1 LIEFAN
7 YHLNV
12 NKNQMQFPQRT
23 ILVLARKDADGSC
36 FRGFKDYSPPT
47 SVSPAA
53 FTSFINNQFPNG
65 QYDIYENRYLNIFIF
80 ENIPGALGFSS
91 FPNAQWPHQGIG
103 IRAELINSFSG
114 GKILA
119 HEFGHFCNLFHTH
132 SDFVTDSCNP
142 DNCGGDFIQT
152 TPLRP
157 YLFNISTEGCTP
169 VAGCNDPAGQF
180 DKRNIMTVFCP
191 EYFEQEQIDRLSFM
205 LNEHHSNLFSLTNL
219 NLTLDLNQNSLIGD
233 VTFSNTNLNNQNFVV
248 QENTRIYISGVV
260 NMNNCQFSMNWDAE
274 VILLP
279 GAILTLNQTNFNSEC
294 TRGIW
299 KGVYL
304 NSNAVINANNNCTF
318 AGASTAIRADY
329 GSRVTVQNSSFR
341 DNNISVRLGNKTSSG
356 YIFNY
361 FINNRFEGRF
371 YQNGNRGP
379 DPAVYPRPQ
388 IGIEAYQCGGLFVYQ
403 DNIFDGLV
411 TAVISEN
418 NLSYLVDN
426 TVTDCYNGM
435 LIHNLPT
442 PSRIAVLAQNE
453 VNTRDVGCR
462 VNYAQI
468 VFEKNEIYSNLAVDM
483 LAPKP
488 FPQNE
493 SSAFNQNVICG
504 GSQKSIQM
512 RLATDLQINRNE
524 CFSGAENYLSMSV
537 NLNLTD
543 NQWWGNDLRM
553 SNVHKSTLRTNAT
566 ANFSLSG
573 STKNLLF
580 ENLFFGN
587 SNISSSSANT
597 YLCNYFDET
606 EIRNNCIGS
615 DFTGNHFYQKFNL
628 ANQNTLISQQI
639 NKGNKFINLT
649 ANYLANINNLEEN
662 RFIVKNAPPYYPDV
676 INGPNTWFLPTGTST
691 QPGCEQTFQIPVWI
705 SENNAKCLD
714 SLFGGTKFVH
724 FSPRQKWILLFNL
737 YRIYNRN
744 IKNIPKAVSP
754 CLAKII
760 GQYKKKDIGKLEEM
774 EDKKNSLKSLRLEGP
789 VSSTIQSVAT
799 QIMSL
804 MLKGSNHELILPLLE
819 KMHKVLPDQEREH
832 DQQRKAHKLMVQ
844 KLIDEALAVE
854 AIAES
859 MPASYLAAL
868 IPAELALYDADTTYF
883 TPAVLSFLTE
893 VALTCPEDAGEARYI
908 AADIYEAI
916 TGVNLL
922 HYSGNCYSPAPE
934 IRSRIQKS
942 DMKIYPNPA
951 SEILNISLPAS
962 GTVRVYHI
970 SGTPAGV
977 YRLKSGEHSIDISG
991 LQSGVYIIEFM
1002 SEVGVQQ
1009 IHKFIRI

>member
-1 LIEFAN
+1 
-7 YHLNV
+7 
-12 NKNQMQFPQRT
+12 MQFPQRT
-23 ILVLARKDADGSC
+23 IFVLARKDADGSC
-36 FRGFKDYSPPT
+36 FRGFKDYSPQT
-47 SVSPAA
+47 SVSTAA
-53 FTSFINNQFPNG
+53 FSSFINNQFPNG

-80 ENIPGALGFSS
+80 EHIPDALGFSS

-103 IRAELINSFSG
+103 IRAELINSLSG

-132 SDFVTDSCNP
+132 ADFLSDSCNP

-157 YLFNISTEGCTP
+157 YLLSISPEGCTP

-219 NLTLDLNQNSLIGD
+219 NLTLDLDQNSLIGD
-233 VTFSNTNLNNQNFVV
+233 VTLSNTNLNNQNFVV
-248 QENTRIYISGVV
+248 QENARIYISGVV
-260 NMNNCQFSMNWDAE
+260 NMNNCQFSMNWDAQ

-279 GAILTLNQTNFNSEC
+279 GAILTLNQTSFNSEC

-299 KGVYL
+299 KGIYL
-304 NSNAVINANNNCTF
+304 NPNAVINANNNCTF

-329 GSRVTVQNSSFR
+329 GSRVIIQNSSFR
-341 DNNISVRLGNKTSSG
+341 DNNISVSLGNKTGSG

-426 TVTDCYNGM
+426 TVTDCFNGI
-435 LIHNLPT
+435 LIHNLPV
-442 PSRIAVLAQNE
+442 PSRIAVLAQNV

-493 SSAFNQNVICG
+493 LSAFNQNVICG
-504 GSQKSIQM
+504 GNQKSIQM

-543 NQWWGNDLRM
+543 NVWLGNDLRM
-553 SNVHKSTLRTNAT
+553 SNVHRSTLNTNVAL
-566 ANFSLSG
+566 NYNLSG
-573 STKNLLF
+573 SRNNLLIRNVF
-580 ENLFFGN
+580 NGLAD
-587 SNISSSSANT
+587 ISSSSANT

-615 DFTGNHFYQKFNL
+615 DFTANDFYQKFNL

-649 ANYLANINNLEEN
+649 ANYLANEQNLDQN

-676 INGPNTWFLPTGTST
+676 INGPNTWFLRTGAST

-714 SLFGGTKFVH
+714 SLFGGTKYVH
-724 FSPRQKWILLFNL
+724 FSARQKWILLFNL
-737 YRIYNRN
+737 YRIYSRYG
-744 IKNIPKAVSP
+744 KSIPLALPP
-754 CLAKII
+754 CALKILEEYEKRDIGRLAGLEEKKDSLRSLSTEGPATTAIQNSASQII
-760 GQYKKKDIGKLEEM
+760 GLALSQ
-774 EDKKNSLKSLRLEGP
+774 EDP
-789 VSSTIQSVAT
+789 Q
-799 QIMSL
+799 
-804 MLKGSNHELILPLLE
+804 LILPLWEQLHD
-819 KMHKVLPDQEREH
+819 MLPDQVSEQHQHQVAYVLLEQEIRS
-832 DQQRKAHKLMVQ
+832 D
-844 KLIDEALAVE
+844 ALALE
-854 AIAES
+854 ADTEEL
-859 MPASYLAAL
+859 PATYLARL
-868 IPAELALYDADTTYF
+868 IPAELALYAYDTTYF

-908 AADIYEAI
+908 AADIYEAM

-922 HYSGNCYSPAPE
+922 HSSGTCYSPAPE
-934 IRSRIQKS
+934 IRSRLQKS

-962 GTVRVYHI
+962 GTVRMYQI

-977 YRLKSGEHSIDISG
+977 YKLKSGEHNIDISG

-1002 SEVGVQQ
+1002 SEGGIQQ